1 MFPNFCILL
10 KFIRPIISV
19 LTIFT
24 DHLQHHTHAT
34 TTTNDNVYSGN
45 FLSEW
50 SRQLI
55 SQLPVRWCTARHAHT
70 RWYRPNVPY
79 PIHMLKPNA
88 QCEPCVRRQGL
99 KRWLH
104 LERGVLVNGISAL
117 RKETCKDTEDSC
129 LWIRKHP
136 GYRQNLSAP
145 DYWTSQPPEQWEI
158 TSVG

>member
-24 DHLQHHTHAT
+24 DHLQHHTHTT

-104 LERGVLVNGISAL
+104 LERGVLVNGILVPLGKRHVKTQKTAVCESGSTPATDRICQHL
-117 RKETCKDTEDSC
+117 ITGPPS
-129 LWIRKHP
+129 P
-136 GYRQNLSAP
+136 QNN
-145 DYWTSQPPEQWEI
+145 EK
-158 TSVG
+158 